1 MKLTIGIDPGKSGG
15 YAIAWGG
22 LDSIKLHTVNEDF
35 EFNKQKEELLKH
47 PNYTGN

>member
-22 LDSIKLHTVNEDF
+22 LDSINLHTLNEDF
-35 EFNKQKEELLKH
+35 EFIQHIEELLKRAR
-47 PNYTGN
+47 